1 MDVPDAAA
9 PGNVAHQRGLLAV
22 MDDGVTLVAD
32 AWYPRDGGRWPVLLQ
47 RLPYGRAVAST
58 PVLPH
63 PVWFARRGFAVV
75 VQDCRGRGD
84 SGGHFQPFVDEGRD
98 GAASIEWAA
107 RLPFCDGRVATY
119 GFSYQGLAQLY
130 AAAHRPPSLRGVAA
144 MMCCPDPYEGW
155 TYEGGCLRLPFVA
168 FWSAQLAGQERG
180 SGPLAFD
187 VGALPVDA
195 ALGEDPPAWFIEWL
209 THPADDGYWADRR
222 PDLSAIDVPV
232 FTVLGYFDDFSSGTA
247 RLISALGAEA
257 VCGPWVH
264 MPWGTHH
271 RGVDLAHEAG
281 PSAIPERLV
290 AFLDRVFD
298 RGEARAAAE
307 RVTYY
312 CVGAGWRQA
321 ATWPPDTM
329 IVRWSGTSQGNANS
343 RHGDGVLVIGD
354 ADGGPPDV
362 LVVEPL
368 VPYPGDAPEYQDDA
382 ASEDRR
388 DVLCYT
394 SAPLT
399 DDLDLAG
406 SPVTTVT
413 AICDRRSHDI
423 VATLVLVTADSGSR
437 VLAGGTRRCPGC
449 DPDIPSEHVVQLRP
463 IAWRCPPGA
472 QVRLDVSGGRW
483 PTFDRNPHTGAL
495 PSHARANETLVA
507 TITVH
512 RVVLDLPVEQ
522 RVIDDRPPDR
532 AEE

>member
-1 MDVPDAAA
+1 MDVVHQSGLRAA
-9 PGNVAHQRGLLAV
+9 

-32 AWYPRDGGRWPVLLQ
+32 AWYPRGVGPWPVMLQ

-75 VQDCRGRGD
+75 VQDCRGRGE
-84 SGGHFQPFVDEGRD
+84 SGGQFRPFVDEGRD

-130 AAAHRPPSLRGVAA
+130 AAARRPPSLRGVAA

-187 VGALPVDA
+187 VGALPVTA
-195 ALGEDPPAWFIEWL
+195 ALGDDPPRWFVEWL
-209 THPADDGYWADRR
+209 AHPADDGYWADRR

-247 RLISALGAEA
+247 WLISALGAEA
-257 VCGPWVH
+257 VCGPWAH
-264 MPWGTHH
+264 MPWGTRHY
-271 RGVDLAHEAG
+271 GADLGREAG
-281 PSAIPERLV
+281 PSAVPERLV
-290 AFLDRVFD
+290 AFLDRVFG
-298 RGEARAAAE
+298 RGEPCAAAE

-312 CVGAGWRQA
+312 CVDGGWRQA
-321 ATWPPDTM
+321 ATWPPGPR
-329 IVRWSGTSQGNANS
+329 IVRWTGTSGGNANS
-343 RHGDGVLVIGD
+343 RHGDGVLVVGN
-354 ADGGPPDV
+354 AAAGPPDV

-368 VPYPGDAPEYQDDA
+368 VPYPGDAPGYQDEA

-394 SAPLT
+394 SGPLPE
-399 DDLDLAG
+399 DLDLAG
-406 SPVTTVT
+406 SPVATVT
-413 AICDRRSHDI
+413 ATCDRRSHDI
-423 VATLVLVTADSGSR
+423 VATLVLVTAEGSSR
-437 VLAGGTRRCPGC
+437 ALSAGGRRCSGC
-449 DPDIPSEHVVQLRP
+449 DPDVPSEHVVQLRP

-472 QVRLDVSGGRW
+472 QLRLDVSGGRW
-483 PTFDRNPHTGAL
+483 PAFDRNPHSGGVPA
-495 PSHARANETLVA
+495 HARAADMVVA
-507 TITVH
+507 TIAVH
-512 RVVLDLPVEQ
+512 RVALDLAVERQ
-522 RVIDDRPPDR
+522 VIAGGPPAR
-532 AEE
+532 AEH